1 MSSNNINDK
10 KTNST
15 KISRYLKLVSIAL
28 IIIGVL
34 IFILRIILDSI
45 YGGAHLKSVD
55 NIFILIGLLLS
66 VGAYTI
72 EKNWKEV
79 TFTSIFHHLHTT
91 HILLNQTALFNE
103 CFFTFQIRISAHYR
117 VFIINRPPTFITI
130 ICNVQANS
138 IITKHKINIANI
150 TTSRFITLSNIAN
163 SIITV
168 LFR

>member
-1 MSSNNINDK
+1 MGVEDMSSNNINDK

-15 KISRYLKLVSIAL
+15 KISFYLKLVSITL

-72 EKNWKEV
+72 EKNWKDV
-79 TFTSIFHHLHTT
+79 TFTSIFFIIF
-91 HILLNQTALFNE
+91 ILLT
-103 CFFTFQIRISAHYR
+103 FF
-117 VFIINRPPTFITI
+117 
-130 ICNVQANS
+130 
-138 IITKHKINIANI
+138 
-150 TTSRFITLSNIAN
+150 
-163 SIITV
+163 
-168 LFR
+168 

>member
-1 MSSNNINDK
+1 MGVEDMSSNNINDK

-79 TFTSIFHHLHTT
+79 TFTSIFSSSSYYSHSFKS
-91 HILLNQTALFNE
+91 NG
-103 CFFTFQIRISAHYR
+103 
-117 VFIINRPPTFITI
+117 
-130 ICNVQANS
+130 
-138 IITKHKINIANI
+138 
-150 TTSRFITLSNIAN
+150 TL
-163 SIITV
+163 
-168 LFR
+168 

>member
-66 VGAYTI
+66 VGHIPLRKIGKKLLSLAFFI
-72 EKNWKEV
+72 
-79 TFTSIFHHLHTT
+79 IF
-91 HILLNQTALFNE
+91 ILLTFFNQTALFNE
-103 CFFTFQIRISAHYR
+103 CFLLFKSEYR
-117 VFIINRPPTFITI
+117 LIIVFYNKSSSYIYYN
-130 ICNVQANS
+130 
-138 IITKHKINIANI
+138 H
-150 TTSRFITLSNIAN
+150 L
-163 SIITV
+163 
-168 LFR
+168 